1 MGGKLIAIP
10 VDKRHKTIVSNNSFK
25 KSYEIKLKFDIK
37 RLLIKLKGIAFLL
50 NIKKTKKDKENK
62 QKQNKAKLSDR
73 SYSMPPRSRSVVINS
88 LICRKS
94 EITSS

>member
-1 MGGKLIAIP
+1 MTIYVVVHILIAI
-10 VDKRHKTIVSNNSFK
+10 VHFVSAVLGSRDRPLRRPTVGDEIGGKVFK
-25 KSYEIKLKFDIK
+25 SE
-37 RLLIKLKGIAFLL
+37 
-50 NIKKTKKDKENK
+50 

>member
-1 MGGKLIAIP
+1 MWLSIFSSPSSISFRFGCFGGQGTDRFGTKSVLYLLRPTVGDEIGGK
-10 VDKRHKTIVSNNSFK
+10 VFK
-25 KSYEIKLKFDIK
+25 SE
-37 RLLIKLKGIAFLL
+37 
-50 NIKKTKKDKENK
+50 
-62 QKQNKAKLSDR
+62 QKQNKAKLSDK